1 MSRIIFQF
9 FEDAAPELL
18 VVQPLKISNGQVKQV
33 PSTDSAQL
41 LTLGLGT
48 APTTDGLTVT
58 PTATDRKGIL
68 IKGISLQTA
77 SMLEI
82 QTSLAAV
89 LFKIAADGALTANIP
104 DNTPSALVISEGAN
118 VYLSMDTSDSGPE
131 MAIGPSGVKLGFFG
145 ATPVVQQSDISA
157 LTDSTGGTADN
168 TVAAV
173 SGSGDDATLNNNFAD
188 LIDQINKLRDT
199 FRNLGLMA

>member
-1 MSRIIFQF
+1 
-9 FEDAAPELL
+9 
-18 VVQPLKISNGQVKQV
+18 
-33 PSTDSAQL
+33 
-41 LTLGLGT
+41 
-48 APTTDGLTVT
+48 
-58 PTATDRKGIL
+58 
-68 IKGISLQTA
+68 
-77 SMLEI
+77 
-82 QTSLAAV
+82 
-89 LFKIAADGALTANIP
+89 
-104 DNTPSALVISEGAN
+104 
-118 VYLSMDTSDSGPE
+118 

>member
-9 FEDAAPELL
+9 FEEAAPELL
-18 VVQPLKISNGQVKQV
+18 VVQPLKISNGQIQRI

-41 LTLGLGT
+41 QTLGLGV
-48 APTTDGLTVT
+48 AATTDGLTVT

-82 QTSLAAV
+82 QTSLAAL
-89 LFKIAADGALTANIP
+89 LFKVTADGAVQANIP
-104 DNTPSALVISEGAN
+104 DNTPNAVLIQEGAN
-118 VYLSMDTSDSGPE
+118 VYLSMDTSDTGPE
-131 MAIGPSGVKLGFFG
+131 MAIGPSGVKIGFFG
-145 ATPVVQQSDISA
+145 ATPVVQQTDIGA

-173 SGSGDDATLNNNFAD
+173 SGSGADTVINNNFAD
-188 LIDQINKLRDT
+188 LIDQINQLRT
-199 FRNLGLMA
+199 TLRNLGLMA